1 MYVSSFTFNILKAYC
16 VAICY
21 FRPVTDHNEI
31 AYHFADC
38 IYVHC
43 YNTKLRVLI
52 HAWIMT
58 MEPFFKNCSFIY
70 LFIPFVLQKQ
80 QDNPTSVHTSNSV
93 FNTPSKGYQASSTNH
108 VSYLVVELYNYFFS
122 NTWNMITTCST
133 SYLAV
138 FWAIKHGW
146 T

>member
-1 MYVSSFTFNILKAYC
+1 M
-16 VAICY
+16 ICY

-52 HAWIMT
+52 QPWSMT
-58 MEPFFKNCSFIY
+58 MEPFFKLFFY
-70 LFIPFVLQKQ
+70 LFIYSIYVLQKQ
-80 QDNPTSVHTSNSV
+80 QDNPTSVHTSNSG
-93 FNTPSKGYQASSTNH
+93 FNTPLKGYQASSTNH
-108 VSYLVVELYNYFFS
+108 VRYLAVEIHNYFFFS
-122 NTWNMITTCST
+122 NSLINMITICST
-133 SYLAV
+133 PYLAV
-138 FWAIKHGW
+138 LWAIQHGW